1 MRSLTDHTDERAHVK
16 AAEILAQL
24 ETMGNEGTARVLRN
38 HGAHAPCLGVKIG
51 DMKVLQ
57 KQLKSDYSLSVE
69 LYDSGVYDAMYLAGL
84 IADPERMTK
93 KDLTRWIKTAST
105 PIASYVVG
113 PIAAGSPAG
122 WAQALAWIKSKKEIE
137 NIAGWAAISA
147 TASLYP
153 DDELDLDEYQRLLTE
168 VERTIHAAK
177 DAVRYEMNAFVISVG
192 SYIGSLTETAIET
205 GQRVGV
211 LKVDTGKTA
220 CEVPFAPDYIQKV
233 KARGSIGKKRKS
245 AMC

>member
-1 MRSLTDHTDERAHVK
+1 MRSLTDLTVKGASMK

-24 ETMGNEGTARVLRN
+24 ENMGNEGTARVLRN
-38 HGAHAPCLGVKIG
+38 HGAHDPCLGVKIG
-51 DMKVLQ
+51 DMKALQ
-57 KQLKSDYSLSVE
+57 KRLKRDYSLSLE
-69 LYDSGVYDAMYLAGL
+69 LYDSGIYDAMYLAGL
-84 IADPERMTK
+84 VADPERMTK
-93 KDLTRWIKTAST
+93 KDLTRWIKTASR

-122 WAQALAWIKSKKEIE
+122 WSQALAWIKSKKEIE
-137 NIAGWAAISA
+137 NIAGWATVAA

>member
-1 MRSLTDHTDERAHVK
+1 MK
-16 AAEILAQL
+16 ATEILAQL

-38 HGAHAPCLGVKIG
+38 HGAHDPCLGVKIG

-57 KQLKSDYSLSVE
+57 KQLKRDYSLSLE

-93 KDLTRWIKTAST
+93 KDLTRWVRTASR

-122 WAQALAWIKSKKEIE
+122 WSQALVWIKSKKEIE
-137 NIAGWAAISA
+137 NIAGWATLST
-147 TASLYP
+147 TASLYR
-153 DDELDLDEYQRLLTE
+153 DDKLDLAEYQRLLSE
-168 VERTIHAAK
+168 VERAIHSAK

-192 SYIGSLTETAIET
+192 SHIGSLTETAIET
-205 GQRVGV
+205 GHRVGV
-211 LKVDTGKTA
+211 LKVDMGKTA
-220 CEVPFAPDYIQKV
+220 CEVPFAPDYIHKV

>member
-1 MRSLTDHTDERAHVK
+1 MK

-24 ETMGNEGTARVLRN
+24 ENMGNEGTARVLRN
-38 HGAHAPCLGVKIG
+38 HGAHDPCLGVKIG
-51 DMKVLQ
+51 NMKALQ
-57 KQLKSDYSLSVE
+57 KKLKSDYSLSLE

-84 IADPERMTK
+84 IAEPERMTK
-93 KDLTRWIKTAST
+93 KDLTRWIKTASR

-122 WAQALAWIKSKKEIE
+122 WSQALIWIRSKKEIE
-137 NIAGWAAISA
+137 NIAGWATISA
-147 TASLYP
+147 IASLYP
-153 DDELDLDEYQRLLTE
+153 DDELDVDEYQRLLTE
-168 VERTIHAAK
+168 VERTIHTAK
-177 DAVRYEMNAFVISVG
+177 DAVRYQMNSFVIAVG
-192 SYIGSLTETAIET
+192 SYIRSLTEAAVDAGNRI
-205 GQRVGV
+205 GV
-211 LKVDTGKTA
+211 LTVDMGKSA

>member
-1 MRSLTDHTDERAHVK
+1 MQ

-24 ETMGNEGTARVLRN
+24 ENMGSEGTARVLRN
-38 HGAHAPCLGVKIG
+38 HGAHDPCLGVKIG
-51 DMKVLQ
+51 DMKTLQ
-57 KQLKSDYSLSVE
+57 KQLKKNYSLSLE

-93 KDLTRWIKTAST
+93 KDLTCWVKAASR

-122 WAQALAWIKSKKEIE
+122 WSQALAWIKSKKEIE
-137 NIAGWAAISA
+137 NIAGWAAVSA
-147 TASLYP
+147 VASLYP
-153 DDELDLDEYQRLLTE
+153 DEKLDLVAYRHLLTE
-168 VERTIHAAK
+168 AERTIHSAK
-177 DAVRYEMNAFVISVG
+177 DAVRSQMNSFVIAVG
-192 SYIGSLTETAIET
+192 SYIRSLTETAIEA
-205 GQRVGV
+205 GHRIGV
-211 LKVDTGKTA
+211 LKIDTGDTA

-233 KARGSIGKKRKS
+233 KARGTIGKKRKF